1 MADKFVKLAQLGTFL
16 KNLKTIFVQKD
27 GSKVLSDNNYTTAE
41 KNKLA
46 GISANANAYTL
57 PTASVSV
64 LGGVKIGTN
73 VAISD
78 GTISVDLSGKVD
90 KVSGKGL
97 SSNDY
102 TTSEK
107 TKLAGLSNYTLPIA
121 SASALGGIKIGSNL
135 SISADGV
142 LSAAQGTVDLSPYA
156 KKATTLAGYGI
167 TDAKISNGTIT
178 LGAASIKPLTAHQ
191 SLADYAKTADVA
203 STYATKASVPTK
215 TSQIA
220 NDSNFV
226 SSDTLK
232 NYALKS
238 DVASAVIYKGSVDNY
253 SDLPSTGVQVGWMYN
268 IVNADPTHEINAG
281 DNVVYNGNTWDN
293 YNGLITIDSAT
304 DGDIDG
310 LFTAE
315 GA

>member
-16 KNLKTIFVQKD
+16 KNLKNIFVQKD

-46 GISANANAYTL
+46 GISPNANAYTL
-57 PTASVSV
+57 PTASTSV

-78 GTISVDLSGKVD
+78 GAISVDLSGKVD
-90 KVSGKGL
+90 KISGKGL

-142 LSAAQGTVDLSPYA
+142 LSATQGAVDLSAYA

-167 TDAKISNGTIT
+167 ADAKISNGTIT

-191 SLADYAKTADVA
+191 SLADYAKTVDIA

-215 TSQIA
+215 TSQIT

-226 SSDTLK
+226 SSDTLE

-268 IVNADPTHEINAG
+268 IVNADSSHGINAG

-293 YNGLITIDSAT
+293 YNGLIIIDSAT
-304 DGDIDG
+304 DAEINE
-310 LFTAE
+310 LFNA
-315 GA
+315 

>member
-1 MADKFVKLAQLGTFL
+1 MADKFIKLAQLSHFYD
-16 KNLKTIFVQKD
+16 KTKEVFVAKEA
-27 GSKVLSDNNYTTAE
+27 GKKLST
-41 KNKLA
+41 
-46 GISANANAYTL
+46 
-57 PTASVSV
+57 
-64 LGGVKIGTN
+64 
-73 VAISD
+73 
-78 GTISVDLSGKVD
+78 
-90 KVSGKGL
+90 
-97 SSNDY
+97 NDY

-142 LSAAQGTVDLSPYA
+142 LSATQGAVDLSPYA

-167 TDAKISNGTIT
+167 TDAKISNGIIT

-191 SLADYAKTADVA
+191 SLADYAKTADIA

-238 DVASAVIYKGSVDNY
+238 DVASAVLYKGSVDNY

-268 IVNADPTHEINAG
+268 IVNADQTHEINAG

>member
-16 KNLKTIFVQKD
+16 KNLKNIFVQKD

-46 GISANANAYTL
+46 GISPNANAYTL
-57 PTASVSV
+57 PTASTSV
-64 LGGVKIGTN
+64 LGGV
-73 VAISD
+73 
-78 GTISVDLSGKVD
+78 
-90 KVSGKGL
+90 
-97 SSNDY
+97 
-102 TTSEK
+102 
-107 TKLAGLSNYTLPIA
+107 
-121 SASALGGIKIGSNL
+121 KIGSNL

-142 LSAAQGTVDLSPYA
+142 LSAMQGAVDLSAYA

-167 TDAKISNGTIT
+167 ADAKISNGTIT

-191 SLADYAKTADVA
+191 SLADYAKTVDIA
-203 STYATKASVPTK
+203 STYATKTSVPTK
-215 TSQIA
+215 TSQIT

-268 IVNADPTHEINAG
+268 IVNADSSHGINAG

-293 YNGLITIDSAT
+293 YNGLIIIDSAT
-304 DGDIDG
+304 DAEINE
-310 LFTAE
+310 LFN
-315 GA
+315 

>member
-1 MADKFVKLAQLGTFL
+1 M
-16 KNLKTIFVQKD
+16 
-27 GSKVLSDNNYTTAE
+27 
-41 KNKLA
+41 
-46 GISANANAYTL
+46 
-57 PTASVSV
+57 PTASAAV

-142 LSAAQGTVDLSPYA
+142 LSAMQGAVDLSAYA

-167 TDAKISNGTIT
+167 ADAKISNGTIT

-191 SLADYAKTADVA
+191 SLADYAKTVDIA

-215 TSQIA
+215 TSQIT

-238 DVASAVIYKGSVDNY
+238 DVASAVIYKGSIENY

-268 IVNADPTHEINAG
+268 IVNADSSHGINAG

-293 YNGLITIDSAT
+293 YNGLIIIDSAT
-304 DGDIDG
+304 DAEINE
-310 LFTAE
+310 LFN
-315 GA
+315 